1 MVGSTKPVLFRSD
14 DSTSALKFYA
24 SVSISYVHIFTLR
37 KWESEA
43 QLKSSNVNSI
53 APTLSRNRLH
63 TCLSWKW
70 FSWLFSQVHVQFH

>member
-37 KWESEA
+37 KWESEV

-63 TCLSWKW
+63 TCLSWKC